1 MAKTDART
9 RTLLDPH
16 RMRALRRWLPLLVL
30 AAVAATA
37 LALGW
42 HRALSLQGLA
52 QHYDALAAAVRD
64 HMALALLA
72 YAALYV
78 AVTALSLPGGAFLTL
93 AGGLLF
99 GWLVAGLVTV
109 LAATA
114 GATLLFLAARSSLG
128 VTLSRR
134 AGPFLSRL
142 AEGFRRD
149 AWSYMLFLRLAP
161 VFPFW
166 LVNLA
171 PALLG
176 VPLRVFAP
184 ATLIGIVPGTFAFA
198 FIGAGLD
205 SVLATASR
213 ACRAEGCP
221 DLSLRDVVTPELTLA
236 LVGLSVLALVPA
248 LARRLKSPAR
258 SRGHG

>member
-1 MAKTDART
+1 MSSPDAPNAVVRERHGT
-9 RTLLDPH
+9 R
-16 RMRALRRWLPLLVL
+16 MLRRWLPLLAL
-30 AAVAATA
+30 AALAALA

-42 HRALSLQGLA
+42 HRALTLQGLA
-52 QHYDALAAAVRD
+52 QNYEALAAAVRD
-64 HMALALLA
+64 HLALALLA

-78 AVTALSLPGGAFLTL
+78 GVTALSLPGGALLTL

-99 GWLVAGLVTV
+99 GWLAAGLVTV

-114 GATLLFLAARSSLG
+114 GATLLFVVARSSLG
-128 VTLSRR
+128 AALSER
-134 AGPFLSRL
+134 AGPALSRL

-176 VPLRVFAP
+176 VPLRVFVP

-205 SVLATASR
+205 TVLAMASR

-221 DLSLRDVVTPELTLA
+221 DLALKDFVTPELSLA

-248 LARRLKSPAR
+248 LARRLRGPAGKP
-258 SRGHG
+258 GHG